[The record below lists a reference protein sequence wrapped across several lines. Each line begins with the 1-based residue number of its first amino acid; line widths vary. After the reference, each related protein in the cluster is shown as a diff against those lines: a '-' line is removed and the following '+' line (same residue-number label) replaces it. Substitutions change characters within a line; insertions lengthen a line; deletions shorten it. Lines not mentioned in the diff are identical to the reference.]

1 MAELSYLTQKLIS
14 QYQYW
19 YQSLQPKGRVSTI
32 HVDEV
37 ASKVAAFYEK
47 IRGIVDW
54 REEHLM
60 RRAAI
65 SRMLKRRLLL
75 AKVGGTIAES
85 LVLELIRGGHFPND
99 KIPESKIEETQKI
112 IDKYVFILQNSPAPP
127 KEKLKTQFINWLL
140 DIAACEIEEVLSPS
154 KRERALIEYMMESLK
169 ESVRVKETKVLVFG
183 GMSEEEKNTQLYV
196 AVQRALLKLD
206 SPIITYHLLKRRYSQ
221 WADLPLLQLQEITQN
236 IYSIWD
242 NLEKELNHPLAEK
255 FYKVCEKYDTPYLLL
270 GDILT
275 EESTAEIAEKIS
287 KPEILEELI
296 KKVYNKRLSTLKKR
310 LSRAAIYSTLSIL
323 LTNALSLY
331 ILEIPLA
338 KLITGTF
345 RPITIVVDILG
356 PTFLMFLLTVT
367 IKPPSKSNLQAV
379 IMETMKI
386 VYQREKVDIY
396 EIKVSKKKGVIVKFL
411 IVLLYLIGALI
422 SLGVIVAI
430 FQWAGFPPTSVVI
443 NIIFVALIAFAGLA
457 IRNRAEELT
466 VEEKRVSFVGFLFD
480 ILFLP
485 VVGLGRWM
493 SNKWKKYNAI
503 AAFFTALIDMPF
515 QLFVEF
521 FEQWRFFLKEK
532 KEEIH

>member
-1 MAELSYLTQKLIS
+1 
-14 QYQYW
+14 
-19 YQSLQPKGRVSTI
+19 
-32 HVDEV
+32 
-37 ASKVAAFYEK
+37 
-47 IRGIVDW
+47 
-54 REEHLM
+54 
-60 RRAAI
+60 
-65 SRMLKRRLLL
+65 
-75 AKVGGTIAES
+75 
-85 LVLELIRGGHFPND
+85 
-99 KIPESKIEETQKI
+99 
-112 IDKYVFILQNSPAPP
+112 
-127 KEKLKTQFINWLL
+127 
-140 DIAACEIEEVLSPS
+140 
-154 KRERALIEYMMESLK
+154 
-169 ESVRVKETKVLVFG
+169 
-183 GMSEEEKNTQLYV
+183 
-196 AVQRALLKLD
+196 
-206 SPIITYHLLKRRYSQ
+206 
-221 WADLPLLQLQEITQN
+221 
-236 IYSIWD
+236 
-242 NLEKELNHPLAEK
+242 
-255 FYKVCEKYDTPYLLL
+255 
-270 GDILT
+270 
-275 EESTAEIAEKIS
+275 
-287 KPEILEELI
+287 
-296 KKVYNKRLSTLKKR
+296 
-310 LSRAAIYSTLSIL
+310 L

-485 VVGLGRWM
+485 VVGLGRWL